1 MIKTSIYRPQQR
13 GMVLV
18 TALLLLIV
26 VTILAV
32 GMFRS
37 FGLDERMAGNVREKN
52 RALNTAES
60 AEQAAE
66 YWLLNNSSTGVS
78 CTAPVTWPTAQ
89 ICNTA
94 MAASAVT
101 QLPWTAGVNYAPP
114 SINVTATA
122 GQNTFYDNPRFY
134 ITYLGL
140 TPSGLSKIYQ
150 IDAYSYGAA
159 PDTAA
164 VVEATYAVSTG
175 VSCLGGCGQ

>member
-66 YWLLNNSSTGVS
+66 
-78 CTAPVTWPTAQ
+78 
-89 ICNTA
+89 
-94 MAASAVT
+94 
-101 QLPWTAGVNYAPP
+101 
-114 SINVTATA
+114 
-122 GQNTFYDNPRFY
+122 
-134 ITYLGL
+134 
-140 TPSGLSKIYQ
+140 
-150 IDAYSYGAA
+150 
-159 PDTAA
+159 
-164 VVEATYAVSTG
+164 
-175 VSCLGGCGQ
+175 